1 MKSIRFNLSAWVRPV
16 RMAIAACFCA
26 LLMFSYAT
34 PAYSS
39 PKTPTGYS
47 GTNSRPA
54 DGEANLLTIEEKS
67 QRAVL
72 DKPYSLQDTQKEAKQ
87 GLNEI
92 QGAAD
97 ADKMS
102 TNENSQGVQSV
113 EQKVQKALEGIT
125 GKD

>member
-1 MKSIRFNLSAWVRPV
+1 MKSIRFNLSAWIRPV

-26 LLMFSYAT
+26 LVLFSYAT

-39 PKTPTGYS
+39 TKTPAGYS
-47 GTNSRPA
+47 GTNSRPG
-54 DGEANLLTIEEKS
+54 DGEANLTKIEEKS
-67 QRAVL
+67 QKAVL
-72 DKPYSLQDTQKEAKQ
+72 KDPYSLKETQKEAQQ

-92 QGAAD
+92 QGSAD
-97 ADKMS
+97 AEKMS